1 MSSLAQRIVFGAP
14 FAFATLALAAC
25 GGISRSGPV
34 ADQALPNTP
43 ALEQARVVAPLPDQA
58 RIVAPLLE
66 PVVPKITGSYAGTLT
81 ITADGRHLTGT
92 LTIDVKQQKG
102 KRISG
107 TFDGQVDSQTENL
120 NFTGTAMR
128 GKAGAARVKLKIT
141 APSGRLHRKRDR
153 HRHEGGRLQREGLGS
168 VLRQH
173 PHVHV
178 HIQNAKIIV
187 AHEAR
192 D

>member
-1 MSSLAQRIVFGAP
+1 MSSLAQRIVFGVP

-141 APSGRLHRKRDR
+141 APSGSCTANATGTVTKA
-153 HRHEGGRLQREGLGS
+153 GAFNGKGS
-168 VLRQH
+168 GQSCGSI
-173 PHVHV
+173 PTFTFTYKT
-178 HIQNAKIIV
+178 QK
-187 AHEAR
+187 
-192 D
+192 